1 MLLSTS
7 VTQNQIDLYD
17 ALAGIHSPVMKPNEL
32 IGVRVV
38 ESEGPLKGQLELKF
52 EHDLPNGTC
61 TFTHTCKEHTQTPP
75 QARGLVWTSTTRTH
89 TIQSYTNT
97 HSHDTVIH
105 EHALMRTHT
114 IRSYMHTL
122 AHRNDDTV
130 SGRAG
135 IHY

>member
-17 ALAGIHSPVMKPNEL
+17 ALAGTHSPVIKPNEL
-32 IGVRVV
+32 VGVRVV

-52 EHDLPNGTC
+52 EHDLPNGTIA
-61 TFTHTCKEHTQTPP
+61 FTHTCRERTQTPP
-75 QARGLVWTSTTRTH
+75 RAHGLMDERGH
-89 TIQSYTNT
+89 MKPNT
-97 HSHDTVIH
+97 YSH
-105 EHALMRTHT
+105 ACT
-114 IRSYMHTL
+114 IRPYMHTL
-122 AHRNDDTV
+122 AHRNYDTV